1 MGPDMRMGHA
11 TKSVLIV
18 DDSPAIRHELRQE
31 FTVHGFT
38 CAEAENGFEAIE
50 RARISHPGLIVLDLS
65 MPVMNGLQSA
75 PKLRQLL
82 PQTPII
88 LYTSFADALSP
99 AEVYATG
106 ITAFVAKSEPV
117 AVLMEKA
124 EKLLREADL

>member
-1 MGPDMRMGHA
+1 MGHA

-18 DDSPAIRHELRQE
+18 DDSPAIRYELRQE
-31 FTVHGFT
+31 FTAHGFT

-50 RARISHPGLIVLDLS
+50 RARTNHPGVIVLDLS

-82 PQTPII
+82 PRTPII

-99 AEVYATG
+99 ADVHATAV
-106 ITAFVAKSEPV
+106 TAVFAKSE
-117 AVLMEKA
+117 ALAGLIELA
-124 EKLLREADL
+124 DKLLREVDI